1 MGGSLTCLFDDLVA
15 RFAPREAK
23 PCIVFNSALCARKE
37 VAIRAPA
44 VTRHTT
50 IDSAGEIDDRS
61 HLGVFLR
68 SLDAFFSI
76 VTRYGGLHL
85 GDGFGFVLVVV
96 EVTTGGTRAALTP
109 AVGRATPRAHA
120 RRAQLALLVEGFFEV
135 VTFRRRGG
143 SNGHLD
149 LVGRFIEEVAR
160 PSPPR
165 L

>member
-61 HLGVFLR
+61 QLGVFLR

-76 VTRYGGLHL
+76 VKRWRPP
-85 GDGFGFVLVVV
+85 FG
-96 EVTTGGTRAALTP
+96 
-109 AVGRATPRAHA
+109 
-120 RRAQLALLVEGFFEV
+120 
-135 VTFRRRGG
+135 
-143 SNGHLD
+143 
-149 LVGRFIEEVAR
+149 
-160 PSPPR
+160 
-165 L
+165 